1 MNSSTPSPF
10 HSGEQWVQSKLGVRE
25 QMERFGQRVI
35 RDHMPDQHREFY
47 QKMPYIFVGHADTE
61 GWPWASILFGEPG
74 FMATPSDK
82 QLHISAQVTPGDPLG
97 KTLDE
102 VLNSPSSP
110 PQTEDAGVPLGL
122 LGVELSTRRRNRLAG
137 RATQISKTCIEINID
152 QSFGNCPQYI
162 QSRSWSLPSHKDA
175 TANQPNSTTLNT
187 LDEDAIKLIA
197 ESDTFFVSSF
207 VAKREGAIDNS
218 GAPSEGVDISHRG
231 GLPGFVRHKITE
243 SGKNLLT
250 IPDYLGNFHF
260 NTLGNFV
267 ENPKAGLL
275 FVDFEQGHLLML
287 SGTVEILWDSEEA
300 QHFEGAE
307 RLWTFELSKCIR
319 IKNALPATWG
329 KPVFSPNTQL
339 TGTWQEAEEKHLAAL
354 KHNAWQS
361 FEVVKCVDES
371 DSIRSFYLH
380 PLDGVTAAFKAGQFL
395 TLRCKINDQELVR
408 TYTVSSAPSDNLY
421 RISVKRDGEFSQ
433 YLHREIELGAIIEA
447 KAPRGHFAFDEGS
460 DYPTILMA
468 AGVGITPM
476 LSMMR
481 HSLIQ
486 MVRTRQPRTMVLV
499 VVARNRREQAFQKE
513 LSDLATNSG
522 GHFQIVWC
530 LTQPETELRLG
541 HDFHFQGRPTLQQ
554 LKEVLPHSPCDVYLC
569 GPDSFMQSSYNNLL
583 ELGHSDTRIFA
594 EAFGPSSLNRVN
606 AKPAESID
614 IAEEAIVT
622 VLDEGGQQLLEQAW
636 TKNDGSLL
644 DFVEAHGLNPSY
656 GCRSGQCG
664 SCIAS
669 LESGEVGYD
678 QDISATLADQE
689 ILLCCAKPL
698 PGKGASMA
706 KVKLK
711 WIT

>member
-25 QMERFGQRVI
+25 QMERFGRRVI

-47 QKMPYIFVGHADTE
+47 QKMPYIFVGHADSN

-74 FMATPSDK
+74 FMQTPSGK
-82 QLHISAQVTPGDPLG
+82 QLNIKAQVTLGDPLG
-97 KTLDE
+97 KTLHE
-102 VLNSPSSP
+102 ELNNSDASPRALA
-110 PQTEDAGVPLGL
+110 AGVPLGL

-137 RATQISKTCIEINID
+137 RAIQISETGIEINID

-162 QSRSWSLPSHKDA
+162 QSRSWSLPNNNEARASKTEVTSLPA
-175 TANQPNSTTLNT
+175 
-187 LDEDAIKLIA
+187 LDEDAIKLISN
-197 ESDTFFVSSF
+197 SDTFFVSSF

-218 GAPSEGVDISHRG
+218 GAPGEGVDISHRG
-231 GLPGFVRHKITE
+231 GMPGFVRHSTSE
-243 SGKNLLT
+243 NGKDLLT

-300 QHFEGAE
+300 QHFDGAE
-307 RLWTFELSKCIR
+307 RLWTFELSQCIR
-319 IKNALPATWG
+319 LKYALPAAWG
-329 KPVFSPNTQL
+329 KPEFSPNTHL
-339 TGTWQEAEEKHLAAL
+339 TGTWQEAEEKQVAAL

-380 PLDGVTAAFKAGQFL
+380 PIDGVTAAFKSGQFL
-395 TLRCKINDQELVR
+395 TLRCNINGQELVR

-433 YLHREIELGAIIEA
+433 YLHREIEPGAIIEA
-447 KAPRGHFAFDEGS
+447 KAPRGHFAFDDDS

-476 LSMMR
+476 LSMLR
-481 HSLIQ
+481 HALIE
-486 MVRTRQPRTMVLV
+486 MVRTRQPRSMVLLA
-499 VVARNRREQAFQKE
+499 VARNGREQAFQKE

-522 GHFQIVWC
+522 GHFQVLWC
-530 LTQPETELRLG
+530 LTQPEADLRLG
-541 HDFHFQGRPTLQQ
+541 HDYHFQGRPTLQQ
-554 LKEVLPHSPCDVYLC
+554 LQEYFPHSPGDVFLS
-569 GPDSFMQSSYNNLL
+569 GPDSFMQSSYDKLL
-583 ELGHSDTRIFA
+583 ELGHSDARIFA
-594 EAFGPSSLNRVN
+594 EAFGPSSLTRLN
-606 AKPAESID
+606 AKPAKLID
-614 IAEEAIVT
+614 IADEAIIT
-622 VLDEGGQQLLEQAW
+622 VLDEDGRQLLEQAW

-644 DFVEAHGLNPSY
+644 DFVEAHGLSPSY

-664 SCIAS
+664 SCTAS
-669 LESGEVGYD
+669 LQAGEVGYN
-678 QDISATLADQE
+678 QDVSATLADQE
-689 ILLCCAKPL
+689 LLLCCALPL
-698 PGKGASMA
+698 PSKDNSMA

-711 WIT
+711 WLG